1 VSVLVNRKKAPDI
14 PIALCETTLH
24 HILNTQRD
32 FNLDETEEDQTKH
45 GFSLQRSMSNLKEVG
60 RLCVQL
66 AQVINADDGSVVIE
80 GVWDGEEE
88 AIANESTRSGTIEDP
103 YAIDIAA
110 LPTPMAAPA
119 TFQDYVNAGCHLDFS
134 VSIDFTSSNG
144 KHMLWMGGG
153 STFWFSLLTNFTS
166 HAMLQETHGSLVRFT
181 IKVKTF

>member
-1 VSVLVNRKKAPDI
+1 MSVLVYRKKAPDMS
-14 PIALCETTLH
+14 IALCETTLH

-32 FNLDETEEDQTKH
+32 FNLDEAEEDQTKH

-66 AQVINADDGSVVIE
+66 AQVINADDGSVAIE

-88 AIANESTRSGTIEDP
+88 AIANESTRSTTIEDP

-119 TFQDYVNAGCHLDFS
+119 TFQDYVNAGCHLDFC
-134 VSIDFTSSNG
+134 VAIDFTSSNG
-144 KHMLWMGGG
+144 KHMLWGTAPLFG
-153 STFWFSLLTNFTS
+153 S
-166 HAMLQETHGSLVRFT
+166 RC
-181 IKVKTF
+181 